1 MVMVRPSSASVNET
15 KTKTKLKLKF
25 SPNTLGMKE
34 RERGEKFCSLDQKAI
49 CATARELKTNMCVK
63 LFKKEQNPFN
73 QFVTTAKLQYVAD
86 LC

>member
-1 MVMVRPSSASVNET
+1 MVMVRSSSASGNET

-34 RERGEKFCSLDQKAI
+34 RERGEKFCSSDHKAI

-73 QFVTTAKLQYVAD
+73 QFVAALKLQCVAH